1 MMMEAET
8 LGSNYNIMSKKYSPF
23 SKEELM
29 PKPEMLEI
37 KKQKGELFIG
47 VPKET
52 HLQEKRI
59 CLTPDA
65 VAALTNHG
73 HRIIIESGAG
83 EGANYTDNEYSEAG
97 AKISYSTEEAF
108 GCNLILKVEPP
119 SLKEIEYINPQSTLF
134 SALQLKTQNKKYFEA
149 LAKKRITAIAFDFI
163 SDEHGSYP
171 VVKSLSEIA
180 GISSIL
186 IAAELMNNCSEG
198 NGLLLGNIGGV
209 PPPDV
214 VILGAGTVGEY
225 AARSAVGLGAQ
236 VKVFD
241 NSITKLRR
249 LQDNLGNMVYTS
261 TIQPKTLQKALMRCD
276 VAIGAVRGKTRTP
289 VIVSEELVQLMKDG
303 AVIVD
308 VSIDSGGC
316 FETSEI
322 TTHNKPTFVKH
333 GVIHYCVP
341 NIPSRYARTASL
353 SISNIFTPYLLSI
366 GEEGGIEE
374 ASRFDKSL
382 QKGMYFYHG
391 ILTNRAVADWFSLPY
406 RDINLLIF

>member
-1 MMMEAET
+1 
-8 LGSNYNIMSKKYSPF
+8 MSKQYSPF
-23 SKEELM
+23 SKEQLM

-37 KKQKGELFIG
+37 KREKGELFIG

-73 HRIIIESGAG
+73 HKIIIETGAG

-97 AKISYSTEEAF
+97 AKISYSTEEVF

-119 SLKEIEYINPQSTLF
+119 SIKEIKYINPQSVLF

-163 SDEHGSYP
+163 SDEHGVYP

-186 IAAELMNNCSEG
+186 IASELMSNSSKG

-209 PPPDV
+209 LPPEV
-214 VILGAGTVGEY
+214 VILGAGTVGEF
-225 AARSAVGLGAQ
+225 AARSAIGLGAQ

-241 NSITKLRR
+241 NSVTKLRR
-249 LQDNLGNMVYTS
+249 LQHNLGFMVFTS

-289 VIVSEELVQLMKDG
+289 ILVSETMVEQMKDG
-303 AVIVD
+303 AIIVD

-322 TTHNKPTFVKH
+322 TTHTEPTFVKH
-333 GVIHYCVP
+333 GVIHYAVP

-353 SISNIFTPYLLSI
+353 SISNIFTPYLLNI
-366 GEEGGIEE
+366 GDEGGIED
-374 ASRFDKSL
+374 AARFDKSL
-382 QKGMYFYHG
+382 QRGMYFYHG
-391 ILTNRAVADWFSLPY
+391 ILTNKAVADWFSLPY